1 MSSGKIFY
9 FDRKFKKG
17 GQKSQKR
24 AVRFLKNFFK
34 IFCKFQPAKFQIPP
48 LGKQWLLAPSPTPPL
63 PSPSP
68 LSVSKIC
75 LKGWVFW
82 HGMGLSRCGHQ
93 RQPKAECT
101 EGPYI
106 FSWLVTISNSVN
118 EFFVAV

>member
-1 MSSGKIFY
+1 MGKKVKKGPKDFSKNFSNFFANSRQQNFKSRGSSG
-9 FDRKFKKG
+9 
-17 GQKSQKR
+17 
-24 AVRFLKNFFK
+24 FL
-34 IFCKFQPAKFQIPP
+34 APP
-48 LGKQWLLAPSPTPPL
+48 LPHPTPPL

-82 HGMGLSRCGHQ
+82 HGMGLSRCGHR